1 MCIAEARTWNRH
13 SCRSM
18 NECKSNVTQTEMGHC
33 VTLEEKSTDCD
44 TDELEVIVLTEISWS
59 QTGNCLILLSEIP
72 TVIKGD

>member
-1 MCIAEARTWNRH
+1 MYITEARTWNWHR
-13 SCRSM
+13 CPSM
-18 NECKSNVTQTEMGHC
+18 NECKSNVGQTEMGHC
-33 VTLEEKSTDCD
+33 VTLEGKSTDCD